1 MSLLLAIAMLAAAQD
16 EDQID
21 CANAMAQIEMNICAG
36 REFDRA
42 DAELN
47 ALWREVIARAR
58 ANDRSPENGRVE
70 GDDRTEEG
78 TLREAQRGWIIF
90 RDAHCT
96 WEGFAERGGSM
107 EPMVVE
113 ECRTRMTRARI
124 AELRGEKAQ

>member
-16 EDQID
+16 ESEID

-36 REFDRA
+36 RAFERA

-47 ALWREVIARAR
+47 TLWREVISHARD
-58 ANDRSPENGRVE
+58 NDRSGENGAME

-78 TLREAQRGWIIF
+78 TLREAQRAWVTF

-96 WEGFAERGGSM
+96 WEGFSERGGSM
-107 EPMVVE
+107 EPMVYE
-113 ECRTRMTRARI
+113 ECRERLTRARI
-124 AELRGEKAQ
+124 AELSGDETP

>member
-1 MSLLLAIAMLAAAQD
+1 MSLLLAIAMLAAAQG
-16 EDQID
+16 ENEID

-36 REFDRA
+36 RAFERA

-47 ALWREVIARAR
+47 TLWREVIANAR
-58 ANDRSPENGRVE
+58 ANDHSGENGRME

-78 TLREAQRGWIIF
+78 TLREAQRAWVTF

-96 WEGFAERGGSM
+96 WEGFSERGGSM

-113 ECRTRMTRARI
+113 ECRTRLTRARI
-124 AELRGEKAQ
+124 AELRGEGE